1 MDWLLHGNQL
11 TVLWV
16 VLLLASLTLLVGL
29 RRRGSRSLPSS
40 RGRAAVNS
48 LGNSA
53 ESGCDDFPTPG
64 SSFAPGANHVVTGNP
79 SLASELLPEAAPERR
94 QAPEPSSIVA
104 DVCSLQSPVRERV
117 AQSYRGMRVKW
128 ALRLA
133 AISEAEQAGEIH
145 SVRMYPNARS
155 PFSCAVYFG
164 VNLEE
169 HPELQAAHKD
179 ELFWVE
185 GTVENVDGTDID
197 LRDVQAI
204 AKAA

>member
-16 VLLLASLTLLVGL
+16 VLLLASLTLLIGL
-29 RRRGSRSLPSS
+29 RRRGARSLPSS
-40 RGRAAVNS
+40 RKRAAANS
-48 LGNSA
+48 IGNSA
-53 ESGCDDFPTPG
+53 ESGWDVW
-64 SSFAPGANHVVTGNP
+64 SSFAPGANHAVAGNP

-155 PFSCAVYFG
+155 PFSCGVYFG

-197 LRDVQAI
+197 LKDVQAI

>member
-1 MDWLLHGNQL
+1 MDWLLHSNQL

-16 VLLLASLTLLVGL
+16 VLLLASLALLVGL
-29 RRRGSRSLPSS
+29 RRRGARSLPSS
-40 RGRAAVNS
+40 RNRTAANS
-48 LGNSA
+48 IGNSA
-53 ESGCDDFPTPG
+53 ESGCDAW
-64 SSFAPGANHVVTGNP
+64 SSFAPSANDAVAGNP
-79 SLASELLPEAAPERR
+79 SEASQSLSEEAPERR

-145 SVRMYPNARS
+145 SVRMYPDARS
-155 PFSCAVYFG
+155 PFSCGVYFG

-169 HPELQAAHKD
+169 HPGLQAAHKD
-179 ELFWVE
+179 ELFVVE

-197 LRDVQAI
+197 LKDVQAI